1 MSGGEGA
8 DLQVPPEALALIA
21 KGIDLAHAEL
31 KELGFIGEASVGRG
45 FSDLALSG
53 LELGHG
59 GLTSEFETFCNRWE
73 WGVRALT
80 QKGNG
85 FALGVGLS
93 AGSYAEQEQYVKDSI
108 KIGVNSLNGNP
119 HASEDEVKAMSWD
132 KVSTQSAYDNPDY
145 SRESWDAA
153 HAEVKQTWKDTAYDV
168 EDAALDSM
176 ERNGLLAP
184 EVRDA
189 ADERLRDQLDPSQE
203 TIDQAEQPR
212 WGESR

>member
-1 MSGGEGA
+1 MSGNEP
-8 DLQVPPEALALIA
+8 DLAAPAAALAEVA

-31 KELGFIGEASVGRG
+31 KELGMVGEASAGRG

-59 GLTSEFETFCNRWE
+59 GLTSEFETFCERWE

-80 QKGNG
+80 LRGNG
-85 FALGVGLS
+85 FAQAVGLS
-93 AGSYAEQEQYVKDSI
+93 AGSFAEQERYIKDSI

-119 HASEDEVKAMSWD
+119 HLSEDEVKQKSWD
-132 KVSTQSAYDNPDY
+132 SIRDQQTWDGADWSP
-145 SRESWDAA
+145 ESLEGA
-153 HAEVKQTWKDTAYDV
+153 HQEVKQTWKNTAYDV
-168 EDAALDSM
+168 EDSMLDGL
-176 ERNGLLAP
+176 ERSGVIDSERRDGADQRLKDLLEP
-184 EVRDA
+184 
-189 ADERLRDQLDPSQE
+189 DQA

>member
-1 MSGGEGA
+1 MSGENA
-8 DLQVPPEALALIA
+8 DLQVPPEALAEIA
-21 KGIDLAHAEL
+21 KGINLAHAEL
-31 KELGFIGEASVGRG
+31 KELGMIGEASTGRG

-119 HASEDEVKAMSWD
+119 HASEDEVKTMSWD
-132 KVSTQSAYDNPDY
+132 TISTQSAYDNPDW
-145 SRESWDAA
+145 SWESMSQAQG
-153 HAEVKQTWKDTAYDV
+153 EVNQTWKNTAYDV

-176 ERNGLLAP
+176 ERNGLMDP
-184 EVRDA
+184 EVRAA

>member
-1 MSGGEGA
+1 MNGDGA
-8 DLQVPPEALALIA
+8 DLDVPPEALAAIA

-31 KELGFIGEASVGRG
+31 KELGMIGEASTGRG

-93 AGSYAEQEQYVKDSI
+93 AGSFAEQEQYIKDSF

-132 KVSTQSAYDNPDY
+132 TIRSQTAYDNPDY
-145 SRESWDAA
+145 SWESMSQAKD
-153 HAEVKQTWKDTAYDV
+153 EVNQNWKNTAYDV

-176 ERNGLLAP
+176 ERSGMVDP
-184 EVRDA
+184 EVRAA
-189 ADERLRDQLDPSQE
+189 ADARLREQLDPSQE

>member
-1 MSGGEGA
+1 MSGEGS
-8 DLQVPPEALALIA
+8 DLEVPPEALAEIA

-31 KELGFIGEASVGRG
+31 KELGMIGEASTGRG

-145 SRESWDAA
+145 SWDSMSQAQN
-153 HAEVKQTWKDTAYDV
+153 EVNQTWKNTAYDV

-176 ERNGLLAP
+176 ERNGLVDP
-184 EVRDA
+184 EVRSA
-189 ADERLRDQLDPSQE
+189 ADERLKEYLDPSQE

>member
-1 MSGGEGA
+1 MSGDGS
-8 DLQVPPEALALIA
+8 DLEVPPEALAAIA

-119 HASEDEVKAMSWD
+119 HLSEDEVKDMSWD
-132 KVSTQSAYDNPDY
+132 TVRAQSAYDNPDY
-145 SRESWDAA
+145 SRESWDEA

-168 EDAALDSM
+168 EDSLLDSM
-176 ERNGLLAP
+176 ERNGTMDPA
-184 EVRDA
+184 VREA
-189 ADERLRDQLDPSQE
+189 VDERLRDQLDPSQE

>member
-1 MSGGEGA
+1 MSGQSS
-8 DLQVPPEALALIA
+8 DLQVPPEALAAIA

-31 KELGFIGEASVGRG
+31 KDLGMIGQASMGRG

-80 QKGNG
+80 QKGNN

-93 AGSYAEQEQYVKDSI
+93 AGSFAEQEQYVKDSF

-119 HASEDEVKAMSWD
+119 HLSEDEVKTMSWD
-132 KVSTQSAYDNPDY
+132 TISKQTAYDDPDF
-145 SRESWDAA
+145 SMESMLKADE
-153 HAEVKQTWKDTAYDV
+153 EVKQTWKDTAYDV

-176 ERNGLLAP
+176 ERTGLVDPA
-184 EVRDA
+184 VRAA
-189 ADERLRDQLDPSQE
+189 ADERLKEQLDPSQE